1 MFVTMTV
8 GQDKYGRIAV
18 GLDELIQ
25 FFITVFV
32 ELNGVAVGRNGL
44 HYSQFWFQKYG
55 IFCYNFSSQLVH
67 LSTFKQTMDKIF
79 NNTEVAFSLKTDT
92 ELDRAYFLFKMIASE
107 PLVRIGTAVTNFA
120 IKAHLPVE
128 GLIRATVFDHFCGGT
143 TEVDCLSVVDKM
155 YTKGVSSVLDYSV
168 EGKEEEAQFD
178 AALNMTL
185 KTVDFA
191 KERQAIPF
199 AVFKPTGLGRIALYE
214 KVGLKHPLTANEQSE
229 WNRVCER
236 FDIICKTAHA
246 KDVALLIDAEES
258 WMQDAADDLVEE
270 MMRRYNKEKAIVF
283 NTLQMY
289 RWDRL
294 DYLKQLHQRA
304 QADGFYIGMKLVRG
318 AYMEK
323 ENDRAQQMGQ
333 QSPICPSKVA
343 TDDNYNA
350 AVDYM
355 MEHIDRMAIFAGT
368 HNEESSYKLMEM
380 MAAKGLAK
388 SDSRIWFGQLYG
400 MSDNI
405 SYNLAAHGYN
415 VAKYLPFGP
424 VRDVMPYLIRR
435 AEENTSVAGQT
446 SRELNLLKTE
456 RQRRKLDK

>member
-1 MFVTMTV
+1 
-8 GQDKYGRIAV
+8 
-18 GLDELIQ
+18 
-25 FFITVFV
+25 
-32 ELNGVAVGRNGL
+32 
-44 HYSQFWFQKYG
+44 
-55 IFCYNFSSQLVH
+55 
-67 LSTFKQTMDKIF
+67 MDKIF
-79 NNTEVAFSLKTDT
+79 NNTEVAFSLKSDT
-92 ELDRAYFLFKMIASE
+92 ELDRAYFLFKLIASQ

-128 GLIRATVFDHFCGGT
+128 GLIRATVFDHFCGGVN
-143 TEVDCLSVVDKM
+143 ELDCLSVVDKM

-178 AALNMTL
+178 AALEMTL
-185 KTVDFA
+185 KTIEFA

-199 AVFKPTGLGRIALYE
+199 AVFKPTGFGRLDLYTKVGEKSALTAVEETEWNNVKNRFE
-214 KVGLKHPLTANEQSE
+214 KV
-229 WNRVCER
+229 
-236 FDIICKTAHA
+236 CKTAHE
-246 KDVALLIDAEES
+246 KNVALLIDAEES

-270 MMRRYNKEKAIVF
+270 MMRKYNKEKVIVF
-283 NTLQMY
+283 STLQLY

-294 DYLKQLHQRA
+294 DYLKSLHERA
-304 QADGFYIGMKLVRG
+304 KTEGFYIGMKLVRG

-323 ENDRAQQMGQ
+323 ENKRAEELGYPT
-333 QSPICPSKVA
+333 PICASKQA

-355 MEHIDRMAIFAGT
+355 MQHIDKMALFAGT
-368 HNEESSYKLMEM
+368 HNEESSYKLLQILKANNIEIN
-380 MAAKGLAK
+380 
-388 SDSRIWFGQLYG
+388 DHRIWFGQLYG

-405 SYNLAAHGYN
+405 SYNLAENGYN

-456 RQRRKLDK
+456 RERRKSK